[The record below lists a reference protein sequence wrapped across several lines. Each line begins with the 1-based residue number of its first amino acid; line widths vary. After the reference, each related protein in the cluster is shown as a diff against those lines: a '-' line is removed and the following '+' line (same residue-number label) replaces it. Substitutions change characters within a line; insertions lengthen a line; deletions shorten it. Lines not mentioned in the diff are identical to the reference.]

1 MNVCTLISGS
11 WGNSI
16 YLETPTTKVLVDAG
30 QSGKKISLALEECG
44 VNPADLD
51 ALLVTHSHRD
61 HVQGVGVMAR
71 RYRLP
76 VYATEGTWL
85 EMDQIGPLQPDQQR
99 VIETEDSWE
108 VGDLKIESYPTSHDA
123 LDSVGF
129 VMTKGKKSVGIVTD
143 SGVFTARMRKNL
155 MNMDCLILEANH
167 DPDLLDRGRY
177 PWPLKKRIASVT
189 GHLSNEMAGE
199 ALAKIKGEKT
209 RTVVLA
215 HLSEENNS
223 PGLARKT
230 VCETLAKNDV
240 ELGDIDIFIAPRYK
254 RGPWISL

>member
-11 WGNSI
+11 WGNSV

-61 HVQGVGVMAR
+61 HAQGVGVMAR

-99 VIETEDSWE
+99 VIETEGCLGSW
-108 VGDLKIESYPTSHDA
+108 GTSKLNHF
-123 LDSVGF
+123 LPLMTPWTPSV
-129 VMTKGKKSVGIVTD
+129 
-143 SGVFTARMRKNL
+143 L
-155 MNMDCLILEANH
+155 
-167 DPDLLDRGRY
+167 
-177 PWPLKKRIASVT
+177 
-189 GHLSNEMAGE
+189 
-199 ALAKIKGEKT
+199 
-209 RTVVLA
+209 
-215 HLSEENNS
+215 
-223 PGLARKT
+223 
-230 VCETLAKNDV
+230 
-240 ELGDIDIFIAPRYK
+240 
-254 RGPWISL
+254 